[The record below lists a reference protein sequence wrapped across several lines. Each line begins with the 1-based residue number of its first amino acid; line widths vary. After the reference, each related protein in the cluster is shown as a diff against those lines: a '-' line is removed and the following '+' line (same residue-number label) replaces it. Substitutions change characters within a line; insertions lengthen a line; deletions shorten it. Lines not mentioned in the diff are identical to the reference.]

1 MIFGDV
7 RWAFDKRLPELETA
21 GDPAPTAAAPA
32 FEAAIAE
39 VPITNILPF
48 PHDFRHHA
56 SPPSPFPT
64 EWTGPTTTITPG
76 DSVRVIERRLNAT
89 LGTLNMIGQPAYD
102 FIIAW
107 KTDEGTATAHSDF
120 EYVDWATQSDNDL
133 AAAYAFP
140 RAEV

>member
-1 MIFGDV
+1 MNFGDV
-7 RWAFDKRLPELETA
+7 RWASDKRRPELETA

-39 VPITNILPF
+39 VPGTNILP
-48 PHDFRHHA
+48 
-56 SPPSPFPT
+56 SPTIFVTLHPRQVRFLP

-76 DSVRVIERRLNAT
+76 DSVRVIARRLNA
-89 LGTLNMIGQPAYD
+89 TLNMIGQPAYD
-102 FIIAW
+102 IIIAW

-120 EYVDWATQSDNDL
+120 EYVDWATQSNNDL

-140 RAEV
+140 QAEV